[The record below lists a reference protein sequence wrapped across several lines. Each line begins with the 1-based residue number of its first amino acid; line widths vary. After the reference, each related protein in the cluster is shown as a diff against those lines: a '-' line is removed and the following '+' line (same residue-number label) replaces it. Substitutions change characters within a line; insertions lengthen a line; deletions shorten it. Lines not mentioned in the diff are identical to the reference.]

1 MKTITTLLTI
11 AITFMALSVSFGQK
25 VAIVG
30 ISHDTSEGFTFV
42 ATQDLLAGEQIR
54 FTDNEYDAAANVF
67 TFGIGT
73 TGEFV
78 VTWVATAAVTKGT
91 VFYVKEGAS
100 NSLTITCSSGTCG
113 TITWSTNTG
122 VGNGAFSFASDGDS
136 LYAYADTND
145 DPRDAIG
152 EIYSVMYTD
161 NLTIPANESPLSD
174 WPNAIVTDG
183 FSFPVS
189 GADRIEFAFSPA
201 SQRDSRTKVDLE
213 NPTNYVSGPSA
224 TDLSI
229 VPFTNF
235 NLVGA
240 NPVLSIAASP
250 TSVNENSGTG
260 MVYTFTLDAPAV
272 GAITANFNVSG
283 TATFTT
289 DYIQSGAASFNAS
302 TGTVTIPNAAT
313 TATVTLT
320 PVGDTTLEPD
330 ETVIL
335 TATSGTGYIVGS
347 PSGSTGTITNDDTMA
362 ITPLVAVTGLN
373 NAVAPGVE
381 GFSFV
386 ALDDIPASTE
396 VFFTE
401 EEFNINTLAFSI
413 TSGEG
418 VVRWTAP
425 AGGVLRGEVIVATE
439 NSPNVFTATCNSGT
453 CGSFTTIVSGFTF
466 ASNGEGFF
474 AYSDTDTDHTNGVT
488 QVHSVLFT
496 GTNATPGGNIPAI
509 EDPSTVYIGSV
520 VVDGFP
526 AVQPL
531 RTEYDP
537 ALRGV
542 TVDQAN
548 FQNTANWL
556 HAQANAT
563 LSTVPFANIIITT
576 GSSNP
581 TLTLTASPS
590 STVEDSGT
598 GIVYTFMLDANATA
612 DTTVNFTVS
621 GTATFTTD
629 YTVSGAATF
638 SATSGSAVILNGNNS
653 VAVTITPV
661 VDAIVEPSETV
672 QLMIDSGTGY
682 DGGTPNSATG
692 TITND
697 DTSDSD
703 PLVAIMG
710 MTHDSGSPDA
720 FAFVAAQDIPAG
732 TVVYFTEDEFDNTTL
747 LFSSGESVLQWT
759 SPGGGQIDKGDVIV
773 VTETATDTFSLTCS
787 DTSGNGCGSITV
799 IVGGFAFATNGETLY
814 AYEDSDTNPANGV
827 DDIYGVM
834 YTGNSSTPGGN
845 LPAIEDPTGI
855 YLNALVV
862 DGFPAV
868 APDKTEYTPAGRA
881 IPVGAAD
888 FENPANYDHAFP
900 YGAGLSTV
908 PFADLSIVVT
918 FTAPA
923 DLCIDAGVQA
933 GLGSG
938 TPVGGV
944 YSGPGVTDD
953 GNGTT
958 YSFDPAAAGVG
969 IHTLTYTFGGGNA
982 MDDVEVFALPSVT
995 FTAPADLCLD
1005 AGVQAGLGG
1014 GNPAGGVYS
1023 GPGVTDDGN
1032 GTTYSF
1038 DPAAAGVGVHTL
1050 TYTFTDA
1057 NGCTASASDDVE
1069 VFALPVVTFTAP
1081 ADLCIDAGVQAGLGG
1096 GTPTG
1101 GVYSGPGVTDDGNGM
1116 TYSFDPAAAGVGVHT
1131 LTYTFTDANGCTAS
1145 ASDDVE
1151 VFALPVVA
1159 FTAPADLCIDAG
1171 VQAGL
1176 GGGTPT
1182 GGVYSGPGV
1191 TDDGNGMTYSF
1202 DPAAAGVGTHTLT
1215 YTFTDTNGCTDSASD
1230 DVEVFALP
1238 TVTFTAPVDLCVDEG
1253 VQAGL
1258 GGGTPNGGI
1267 YSGAGVTD
1275 DGNGMTYSFDPAAA
1289 GVGTHTLTYTFTD
1302 ANGCTDSAS
1311 DDVEVFALPTVTF
1324 TAPPSPVCPG
1334 AVLTGQGG
1342 GTPSGGVY
1350 SGPGVTDDGN
1360 GTTYTFDA
1368 GAAGNGTHTLTYT
1381 FTDANGC
1388 TGSASDTVTVEDTQD
1403 PVVTCPTD
1411 ITQNNDPG
1419 VCGAVVTFTPTA
1431 TDNCPGV
1438 TVSSVP
1444 ASGSVFPVGIT
1455 TVTVTA
1461 TDASGNT
1468 DTCTFDVTVNDT
1480 EDPTITCPA
1489 DITVNNDP
1497 GVCGAVVTFADPT
1510 VADNCGGTM
1519 IMETFSFT
1527 GTTDSFVVP
1536 AGVTSITIESQGAQG
1551 GFNGGLGASIS
1562 GTFAVTPGETFNL
1575 MVGGEGGSRTNNGGV
1590 GGGGG
1595 GSFVW
1600 NTSGPTLLIAAGGGG
1615 GGAGNGNSVPGPGSA
1630 TNVPTDSTN
1639 GSGNGTGGAGGNG
1652 GAGGALVAAATCE
1665 AGAGGGAGWFSNG
1678 ADGASPNAP
1687 LSGGGVNPLAG
1698 GAGGNE
1704 GPNCTFPPTGSAV
1717 GGFGGGGGGG
1727 GVSGAGGGGG
1737 GYNGGGGGNS
1747 WAGSIPPGWGAGGGG
1762 GSFNAGTSPTN
1773 TGGVRA
1779 GDGQIVIS
1787 YTLPLVI
1794 TQTAGLSSGST
1805 FPIGTTTNT
1814 FLVTDPSGNTA
1825 TCSFDVT
1832 VTDNE
1837 PPVANCVAP
1846 FTLQLDA
1853 TGNASITP
1861 ADIDNGSTDN
1871 CGIAS
1876 LAVSPSTFTCA
1887 DVGPNTVTLTVTDV
1901 NGNSSTCTTVVTV
1914 EDNVAP
1920 TAVCM
1925 DITIDLDADG
1935 NATITPADVDGGSTD
1950 ACGIA
1955 SLSIDVDTF
1964 DCSDVGPN
1972 NVVLTVTDVN
1982 GNSSQCTAIVTV
1994 QDVTE
1999 PIIACPADIVAVAE
2013 PDICGITLT
2022 YSDPIALDACGV
2034 ASVVLTS
2041 GLPSGSVFP
2050 VGVSTVEWTAT
2061 DVNGNSSTCSFT
2073 VTVTDT
2079 TPPVAVCQD
2088 ITVPLDATGNATI
2101 TVADVDGGS
2110 FDNCAIDTISIDID
2124 TFDCSDVGPND
2135 VTLTVTD
2142 IYGNVSS
2149 CIAVVTIE
2157 DVTAP
2162 VAVCQNITVQLDA
2175 TGTVTINPADLD
2187 GGSTDVCGIDTAAY
2201 SVDIDTFDCSNVGDN
2216 PVVLTVTDVN
2226 GNTATCTA
2234 IVTVEDITEPDV
2246 VCQDI
2251 TVELDENG
2259 LATIVADDVI
2269 ASNTDAC
2276 GIFNTSIDISEF
2288 NCDDIGT
2295 PVLVTVFSEDVN
2307 GNISTCTAEVTVV
2320 DLLAPVVTCPADQT
2334 VDPGGASDLY
2344 EVPDYLLTGEA
2355 TAIDNCTDP
2364 LVITTQDPAP
2374 GTLLSEGTYTV
2385 TITAEDESGNIGT
2398 CTFEL
2403 TVDSTLGTNDPK
2415 FDISTII
2422 MYPNPAQ
2429 AIVNISNPQAIPLE
2443 NATIYDV
2450 TGRLVKT
2457 FDLRGMGTEKALDI
2471 ATLASATYV
2480 VVIQSESG
2488 TLTKQLIKE

>member
-25 VAIVG
+25 AVVIGTNHV
-30 ISHDTSEGFTFV
+30 TSDGFAFLV
-42 ATQDLLAGEQIR
+42 TQDLANGEVVYFTEDEYNNTTNVFASGESIVR
-54 FTDNEYDAAANVF
+54 FTASGV
-67 TFGIGT
+67 IT
-73 TGEFV
+73 TGTV
-78 VTWVATAAVTKGT
+78 V
-91 VFYVKEGAS
+91 YVEETGV
-100 NSLTITCSSGTCG
+100 
-113 TITWSTNTG
+113 STNTFNVTCTG
-122 VGNGAFSFASDGDS
+122 GGACGTTAHFGGGFSLRTDGE
-136 LYAYADTND
+136 AYYSYTDTND
-145 DPRDAIG
+145 DPSDG
-152 EIYSVMYTD
+152 VTEIYSVFFTGEVGQPSPGGP
-161 NLTIPANESPLSD
+161 IPAALDPTPD
-174 WPNAIVTDG
+174 FPNAIVIDG
-183 FSFPVS
+183 FPAVSPGRAEFLYAAAGVRDGRCRDDLEVVSNYVHGQAYQALNTTTFGSFTLSCTSPTITVTS
-189 GADRIEFAFSPA
+189 SPA
-201 SQRDSRTKVDLE
+201 SV
-213 NPTNYVSGPSA
+213 A
-224 TDLSI
+224 
-229 VPFTNF
+229 
-235 NLVGA
+235 
-240 NPVLSIAASP
+240 
-250 TSVNENSGTG
+250 ENSGTP
-260 MVYTFTLDAPAV
+260 MVYTFTLSVPSV
-272 GAITANFNVSG
+272 GVTTVNFSVGG
-283 TATFTT
+283 TSTFPS
-289 DYIQSGAASFNAS
+289 DYGQSGAATFGAAS
-302 TGTVTIPNAAT
+302 GTVNIPNGAT
-313 TATVTLT
+313 TAMVTIT
-320 PVGDTTLEPD
+320 PTGDTTLEPD

-1069 VFALPVVTFTAP
+1069 EFALPVVT
-1081 ADLCIDAGVQAGLGG
+1081 
-1096 GTPTG
+1096 
-1101 GVYSGPGVTDDGNGM
+1101 
-1116 TYSFDPAAAGVGVHT
+1116 
-1131 LTYTFTDANGCTAS
+1131 
-1145 ASDDVE
+1145 
-1151 VFALPVVA
+1151 

-1238 TVTFTAPVDLCVDEG
+1238 TVTFTAPADLCVDEG

>member
-330 ETVIL
+330 ETAIL
-335 TATSGTGYIVGS
+335 TLAAGTGYTAGS
-347 PSGSTGTITNDDTMA
+347 PSSATGTILNDDTLA
-362 ITPLVAVTGLN
+362 VTPLVAVTG
-373 NAVAPGVE
+373 GVHTIGGTE

-386 ALDDIPASTE
+386 ALDDIAAGTE

-401 EEFNINTLAFSI
+401 NVFDNNLLRFTGAEA
-413 TSGEG
+413 
-418 VVRWTAP
+418 VVRWIAP

-439 NSPNVFTATCNSGT
+439 GPANVFTTTCNSGT
-453 CGSFTTIVSGFTF
+453 CGSVTLISGVFDY
-466 ASNGEGFF
+466 ASNGEALF
-474 AYSDTDTDHTNGVT
+474 AYTDTDTDHTNGIT
-488 QVHSVLFT
+488 AISAVLFT
-496 GTNATPGGNIPAI
+496 GTSAIPGGNIPAG
-509 EDPSTVYIGSV
+509 EDPSGVYVGSV

-526 AVQPL
+526 ASPPI
-531 RTEYDP
+531 RTEYKFP
-537 ALRGV
+537 PERGV

-548 FQNTANWL
+548 FQNVTNWF
-556 HAQANAT
+556 HAQPIAT

-581 TLTLTASPS
+581 TLTLTASPTT
-590 STVEDSGT
+590 TVEDSGT
-598 GIVYTFMLDANATA
+598 GMVYTFMLDAAATA
-612 DTTVNFTVS
+612 DITVNFTVS

-638 SATSGSAVILNGNNS
+638 SATSGTAVILNGNNS
-653 VAVTITPV
+653 VAVTVTPV
-661 VDAIVEPSETV
+661 ADALVEPTETV
-672 QLMIDSGTGY
+672 ELMIASGTGY
-682 DGGTPNSATG
+682 DGGSPNSASG
-692 TITND
+692 SITND
-697 DTSDSD
+697 DTSNSD
-703 PLVAIMG
+703 PLVAITG
-710 MTHDSGSPDA
+710 MNHITQDGFS
-720 FAFVAAQDIPAG
+720 FVAAQDIPAG
-732 TVVYFTEDEFDNTTL
+732 TTIYFTENAFDNTTL
-747 LFSSGESVLQWT
+747 LFGTGEGVFVYT
-759 SPGGGQIDKGDVIV
+759 SPGTIVPAGDVIV
-773 VTETATDTFSLTCS
+773 IKETSPNVFSLTCNGNTGAACGLFS
-787 DTSGNGCGSITV
+787 LVSGNLAHDTL
-799 IVGGFAFATNGETLY
+799 GETLY
-814 AYEDSDTNPANGV
+814 AYEDSDNDPSNGV
-827 DDIYGVM
+827 DDIYAVM
-834 YTGNSSTPGGN
+834 FTGLSSGPSGGSI
-845 LPAIEDPTGI
+845 PASQDPSGI
-855 YLNALVV
+855 YLNALVI
-862 DGFPAV
+862 DGFPATN
-868 APDKTEYTPAGRA
+868 PDRTEYRFALGERG
-881 IPVGAAD
+881 IPVGTAD
-888 FENPANYDHAFP
+888 FENTAANWLHGQPNQD
-900 YGAGLSTV
+900 LSPI
-908 PFADLSIVVT
+908 PFANLSIVVT
-918 FTAPA
+918 FTALA
-923 DLCIDAGVQA
+923 DLCV
-933 GLGSG
+933 
-938 TPVGGV
+938 
-944 YSGPGVTDD
+944 
-953 GNGTT
+953 
-958 YSFDPAAAGVG
+958 
-969 IHTLTYTFGGGNA
+969 
-982 MDDVEVFALPSVT
+982 
-995 FTAPADLCLD
+995 D

-1014 GNPAGGVYS
+1014 GMPAGGVYS

-1050 TYTFTDA
+1050 TYTS
-1057 NGCTASASDDVE
+1057 GGGSAMDDVE
-1069 VFALPVVTFTAP
+1069 VFALPTVTFTAL
-1081 ADLCIDAGVQAGLGG
+1081 ADLCIDAGVQVGLGG
-1096 GTPTG
+1096 GSPNG
-1101 GVYSGPGVTDDGNGM
+1101 GIYSGAGVTDDGNGM
-1116 TYSFDPAAAGVGVHT
+1116 TYSFDPAAAGVGTHT

-1215 YTFTDTNGCTDSASD
+1215 YTFTDANGCTDSASD

-1238 TVTFTAPVDLCVDEG
+1238 TVTFTAPADLCVDEG

-1639 GSGNGTGGAGGNG
+1639 GSGNGAGGAGGNG

-1901 NGNSSTCTTVVTV
+1901 NGNSSTCTTMVTI

>member
-25 VAIVG
+25 AVVIGTNHV
-30 ISHDTSEGFTFV
+30 TSDGFAFLV
-42 ATQDLLAGEQIR
+42 TQDLANGEVVYFTEDEYNNTTNVFASGESIVR
-54 FTDNEYDAAANVF
+54 FTASGV
-67 TFGIGT
+67 IT
-73 TGEFV
+73 TGTV
-78 VTWVATAAVTKGT
+78 V
-91 VFYVKEGAS
+91 YVEETGV
-100 NSLTITCSSGTCG
+100 
-113 TITWSTNTG
+113 STNTFNVTCTG
-122 VGNGAFSFASDGDS
+122 GGACGTTAHFGGGFSLRTDGE
-136 LYAYADTND
+136 AYYSYTDTND
-145 DPRDAIG
+145 DPSDG
-152 EIYSVMYTD
+152 VTEIYSVFFTGEVGQPSPGGP
-161 NLTIPANESPLSD
+161 IPAALDPTPD
-174 WPNAIVTDG
+174 FPNAIVIDG
-183 FSFPVS
+183 FPAVSPGRAEFLYAAAGVRDGRCRDDLEVVSNYVHGQAYQALNTTTFGSFTLSCTSPTITVTS
-189 GADRIEFAFSPA
+189 SPA
-201 SQRDSRTKVDLE
+201 SV
-213 NPTNYVSGPSA
+213 A
-224 TDLSI
+224 
-229 VPFTNF
+229 
-235 NLVGA
+235 
-240 NPVLSIAASP
+240 
-250 TSVNENSGTG
+250 ENSGTP
-260 MVYTFTLDAPAV
+260 MVYTFTLSVPSV
-272 GAITANFNVSG
+272 GVTTVNFSVGG
-283 TATFTT
+283 TSTFPS
-289 DYIQSGAASFNAS
+289 DYGQSGAATFGAAS
-302 TGTVTIPNAAT
+302 GTVNIPNGAT
-313 TATVTLT
+313 TAMVTIT
-320 PVGDTTLEPD
+320 PTGDTTLEPD

-1116 TYSFDPAAAGVGVHT
+1116 TYSFDPAAAGVG
-1131 LTYTFTDANGCTAS
+1131 
-1145 ASDDVE
+1145 
-1151 VFALPVVA
+1151 
-1159 FTAPADLCIDAG
+1159 
-1171 VQAGL
+1171 
-1176 GGGTPT
+1176 
-1182 GGVYSGPGV
+1182 
-1191 TDDGNGMTYSF
+1191 
-1202 DPAAAGVGTHTLT
+1202 THTLT

-1238 TVTFTAPVDLCVDEG
+1238 TVTFTAPADLCVDEG

>member
-1 MKTITTLLTI
+1 
-11 AITFMALSVSFGQK
+11 
-25 VAIVG
+25 
-30 ISHDTSEGFTFV
+30 
-42 ATQDLLAGEQIR
+42 
-54 FTDNEYDAAANVF
+54 
-67 TFGIGT
+67 
-73 TGEFV
+73 
-78 VTWVATAAVTKGT
+78 
-91 VFYVKEGAS
+91 
-100 NSLTITCSSGTCG
+100 
-113 TITWSTNTG
+113 
-122 VGNGAFSFASDGDS
+122 
-136 LYAYADTND
+136 
-145 DPRDAIG
+145 
-152 EIYSVMYTD
+152 
-161 NLTIPANESPLSD
+161 
-174 WPNAIVTDG
+174 
-183 FSFPVS
+183 
-189 GADRIEFAFSPA
+189 
-201 SQRDSRTKVDLE
+201 
-213 NPTNYVSGPSA
+213 
-224 TDLSI
+224 
-229 VPFTNF
+229 
-235 NLVGA
+235 
-240 NPVLSIAASP
+240 
-250 TSVNENSGTG
+250 
-260 MVYTFTLDAPAV
+260 
-272 GAITANFNVSG
+272 
-283 TATFTT
+283 
-289 DYIQSGAASFNAS
+289 
-302 TGTVTIPNAAT
+302 
-313 TATVTLT
+313 
-320 PVGDTTLEPD
+320 
-330 ETVIL
+330 
-335 TATSGTGYIVGS
+335 
-347 PSGSTGTITNDDTMA
+347 
-362 ITPLVAVTGLN
+362 
-373 NAVAPGVE
+373 
-381 GFSFV
+381 
-386 ALDDIPASTE
+386 
-396 VFFTE
+396 
-401 EEFNINTLAFSI
+401 
-413 TSGEG
+413 
-418 VVRWTAP
+418 
-425 AGGVLRGEVIVATE
+425 
-439 NSPNVFTATCNSGT
+439 
-453 CGSFTTIVSGFTF
+453 
-466 ASNGEGFF
+466 
-474 AYSDTDTDHTNGVT
+474 
-488 QVHSVLFT
+488 
-496 GTNATPGGNIPAI
+496 
-509 EDPSTVYIGSV
+509 
-520 VVDGFP
+520 
-526 AVQPL
+526 
-531 RTEYDP
+531 
-537 ALRGV
+537 
-542 TVDQAN
+542 
-548 FQNTANWL
+548 
-556 HAQANAT
+556 
-563 LSTVPFANIIITT
+563 
-576 GSSNP
+576 
-581 TLTLTASPS
+581 
-590 STVEDSGT
+590 
-598 GIVYTFMLDANATA
+598 
-612 DTTVNFTVS
+612 
-621 GTATFTTD
+621 
-629 YTVSGAATF
+629 
-638 SATSGSAVILNGNNS
+638 
-653 VAVTITPV
+653 
-661 VDAIVEPSETV
+661 
-672 QLMIDSGTGY
+672 
-682 DGGTPNSATG
+682 
-692 TITND
+692 
-697 DTSDSD
+697 
-703 PLVAIMG
+703 
-710 MTHDSGSPDA
+710 
-720 FAFVAAQDIPAG
+720 
-732 TVVYFTEDEFDNTTL
+732 
-747 LFSSGESVLQWT
+747 
-759 SPGGGQIDKGDVIV
+759 
-773 VTETATDTFSLTCS
+773 
-787 DTSGNGCGSITV
+787 
-799 IVGGFAFATNGETLY
+799 
-814 AYEDSDTNPANGV
+814 
-827 DDIYGVM
+827 
-834 YTGNSSTPGGN
+834 
-845 LPAIEDPTGI
+845 
-855 YLNALVV
+855 
-862 DGFPAV
+862 
-868 APDKTEYTPAGRA
+868 
-881 IPVGAAD
+881 
-888 FENPANYDHAFP
+888 
-900 YGAGLSTV
+900 
-908 PFADLSIVVT
+908 
-918 FTAPA
+918 
-923 DLCIDAGVQA
+923 
-933 GLGSG
+933 
-938 TPVGGV
+938 
-944 YSGPGVTDD
+944 
-953 GNGTT
+953 
-958 YSFDPAAAGVG
+958 
-969 IHTLTYTFGGGNA
+969 
-982 MDDVEVFALPSVT
+982 
-995 FTAPADLCLD
+995 
-1005 AGVQAGLGG
+1005 
-1014 GNPAGGVYS
+1014 
-1023 GPGVTDDGN
+1023 
-1032 GTTYSF
+1032 
-1038 DPAAAGVGVHTL
+1038 
-1050 TYTFTDA
+1050 
-1057 NGCTASASDDVE
+1057 
-1069 VFALPVVTFTAP
+1069 
-1081 ADLCIDAGVQAGLGG
+1081 
-1096 GTPTG
+1096 
-1101 GVYSGPGVTDDGNGM
+1101 SGPGVTDDGNGM
-1116 TYSFDPAAAGVGVHT
+1116 TYSFDPAAAGVGTHT

-1215 YTFTDTNGCTDSASD
+1215 YTFTDANGCTDSASD

-1238 TVTFTAPVDLCVDEG
+1238 TVTFTAPADLCVDEG

-1639 GSGNGTGGAGGNG
+1639 GSGNGAGGAGGNG

-1901 NGNSSTCTTVVTV
+1901 NGNSSTCTTMVTI